1 MLRAGHYCLRAMAST
16 RGSGDTLRRRLIA
29 CSLGNLSGW
38 RNFGTGGTLAY
49 SALLSVE
56 PAAGGRLT
64 SGRVTS
70 LLLDRIGI
78 PHLDPARGAE
88 RLMRRLSR
96 TDFGDA
102 GVWFALL
109 GALQPQSESGLGG

>member
-1 MLRAGHYCLRAMAST
+1 VLARQ
-16 RGSGDTLRRRLIA
+16 
-29 CSLGNLSGW
+29 SLG
-38 RNFGTGGTLAY
+38 LAELRHRRDPRLQR
-49 SALLSVE
+49 LLSVE
-56 PAAGGRLT
+56 LAAGGRLT

>member
-38 RNFGTGGTLAY
+38 RNFG
-49 SALLSVE
+49 S
-56 PAAGGRLT
+56 
-64 SGRVTS
+64 VTS

>member
-1 MLRAGHYCLRAMAST
+1 M
-16 RGSGDTLRRRLIA
+16 
-29 CSLGNLSGW
+29 
-38 RNFGTGGTLAY
+38 
-49 SALLSVE
+49 
-56 PAAGGRLT
+56 
-64 SGRVTS
+64 TS

>member
-56 PAAGGRLT
+56 LAAGGRLT